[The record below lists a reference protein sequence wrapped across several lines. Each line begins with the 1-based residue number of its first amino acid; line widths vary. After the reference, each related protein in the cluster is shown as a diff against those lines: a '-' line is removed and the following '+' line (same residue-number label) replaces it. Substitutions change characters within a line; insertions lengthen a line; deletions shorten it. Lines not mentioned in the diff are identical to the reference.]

1 MAKIVSSRVVAFN
14 VPQTENEVV
23 RVQVD
28 AHPHFYD
35 QLHQH
40 HEIQIMFIE
49 TGEGTVIAG
58 DYVGRFR
65 PNDVFIIGSGQ
76 PHVFRSD
83 QAYYD
88 SPVPN
93 ASRCISLY
101 FDERYFGKE
110 LWGSNELKLFREFSA
125 SSQRSYQL
133 VRDAVL
139 NAAVLLRRLG
149 SSQGL
154 EKLVN
159 FFSLL
164 KLLIETQDKKTLSI
178 QPGKLLGSEEGR
190 MNSIVEFTF
199 QESHRKIYLSEVAQ
213 LANLSSEAFCRY
225 FKLHTRKTYINFL
238 NEVRVSS
245 ACQLLIHKDMSIQ
258 EVCYQTGF
266 SNISNFNRIFKK
278 ITGKTPVGF
287 RQQLPFEKY
296 LVDARA

>member
-1 MAKIVSSRVVAFN
+1 MAKIVSSRVIAFN

-28 AHPHFYD
+28 AFPHFYD

-40 HEIQIMFIE
+40 QEIQIMFIE

-58 DYVGRFR
+58 DYVGRFQ

-83 QAYYD
+83 QSYYD
-88 SPVPN
+88 SPSPG

-101 FDERYFGKE
+101 FDERYFGKP
-110 LWGSNELKLFREFSA
+110 LWDSNELKLFREFTA
-125 SSQRSYQL
+125 NSQKSYQL

-139 NAAVLLRRLG
+139 NASVLLRKLG
-149 SSQGL
+149 TSTGL
-154 EKLVN
+154 EKLVI

-164 KLLIETQDKKTLSI
+164 KLLIESSDKKTLSI
-178 QPGKLLGSEEGR
+178 QPGKLQVSEEGR
-190 MNSIVEFTF
+190 MNSIIEFTF
-199 QESHRKIYLSEVAQ
+199 RESHRKIYLTEVAQ

-245 ACQLLIHKDMSIQ
+245 ACQLLIHKDLSIQ
-258 EVCYQTGF
+258 EICYQTGF

-278 ITGKTPVGF
+278 ITGKTPVAF
-287 RQQLPFEKY
+287 RQQLPFAK
-296 LVDARA
+296 

>member
-1 MAKIVSSRVVAFN
+1 MSSRVVAFN

-28 AHPHFYD
+28 AFPHYYD

-40 HEIQIMFIE
+40 PEIQIMFIE
-49 TGEGTVIAG
+49 TGQGTIIAG
-58 DYVGRFR
+58 DYIGRFR
-65 PNDVFIIGSGQ
+65 PHDVFIIGSGQ

-83 QAYYD
+83 QMYYE
-88 SPVPN
+88 SPSPD
-93 ASRCISLY
+93 ACRCVTLY

-110 LWGSNELKLFREFSA
+110 LWGSNELKLLREFSA
-125 SSQRSYQL
+125 NSQKSFQL
-133 VRDAVL
+133 VGDAL
-139 NAAVLLRRLG
+139 LDAAVLLRKLG
-149 SSQGL
+149 TSTGL

-164 KLLIETQDKKTLSI
+164 KLLIETRDKKTLSI
-178 QPGKLLGSEEGR
+178 QPGKLLVSEEGR
-190 MNSIVEFTF
+190 MNSIIEFTF
-199 QESHRKIYLSEVAQ
+199 RESHRKIYLSEVSQ
-213 LANLSSEAFCRY
+213 LANLSAEAFCRY

-245 ACQLLIHKDMSIQ
+245 ACQLLIQKDISIQ
-258 EVCYQTGF
+258 QICYQTGF

-278 ITGKTPVGF
+278 ITKKTPVAF

-296 LVDARA
+296 SVAARG